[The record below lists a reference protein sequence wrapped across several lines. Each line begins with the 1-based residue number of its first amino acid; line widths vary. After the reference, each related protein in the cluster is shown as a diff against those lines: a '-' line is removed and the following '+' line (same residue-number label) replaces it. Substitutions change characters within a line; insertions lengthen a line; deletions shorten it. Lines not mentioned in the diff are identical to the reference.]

1 MKTYPGGKGAS
12 YRHLINLMP
21 KHDTYIETHLG
32 GGAVL
37 RHKQSAK
44 RNIGIDID
52 MKVINVWRERYHVGL
67 ELYCMDAV
75 EFLQQYP
82 FIGDELVYC
91 DPPYLL
97 ETRRGGKIYRHEYHA
112 KDHVRLLEV
121 IKALPCAVMISG
133 YDNPLYRDMLPDWQ
147 TYSFEVATQNG
158 KATETVWFNYP
169 FPQYLHD
176 TRFLGKDFR
185 EREKIRRRTDNL
197 KRKISALPQHEL
209 SAIWGWMQE
218 QYGNAWSGDMGVA
231 RMRGT
236 DE

>member
-37 RHKQSAK
+37 RHKQLAK

-52 MKVINVWRERYHVGL
+52 MKVINVWRERHHVGL
-67 ELYCMDAV
+67 ELYCIDAV
-75 EFLQQYP
+75 EFLQQYR
-82 FIGDELVYC
+82 FTGDELVYC

-97 ETRRGGKIYRHEYHA
+97 ETRRGGKIYRHEYQA

-133 YDNPLYRDMLPDWQ
+133 YNNPLYSGMLPDWQ

-169 FPQYLHD
+169 LPQHLHD
-176 TRFLGKDFR
+176 TRFLGNDFR

-197 KRKISALPQHEL
+197 KRKISALSQHER
-209 SAIWGWMQE
+209 SAIFGWMQE
-218 QYGNAWSGDMGVA
+218 QYSDVWSGG
-231 RMRGT
+231 MRACPDAG
-236 DE
+236 DR